1 MRMLAGARTA
11 LQTKRA
17 SRSQL
22 SQVHFRGLSEDN
34 GKRFS
39 AGSSYGSRE
48 GGGGFGGRRD
58 QKDSNRRRFGKLS
71 QISKRPL
78 ALQRRVVF

>member
-22 SQVHFRGLSEDN
+22 SQVRNAE
-34 GKRFS
+34 
-39 AGSSYGSRE
+39 
-48 GGGGFGGRRD
+48 
-58 QKDSNRRRFGKLS
+58 
-71 QISKRPL
+71 
-78 ALQRRVVF
+78 RVPPHTIMVLVLVLELVLVVELVLEL